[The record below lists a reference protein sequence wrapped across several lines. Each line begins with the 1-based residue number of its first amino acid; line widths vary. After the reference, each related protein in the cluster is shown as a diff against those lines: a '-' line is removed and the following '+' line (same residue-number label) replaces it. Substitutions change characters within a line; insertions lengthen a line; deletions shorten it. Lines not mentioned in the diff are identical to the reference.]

1 MKKQTIATLAISILF
16 SVNAFA
22 EYTMKVQVESNSI
35 NFISNSNNSNEEGSG
50 QPVAGLDSSCV
61 ISSTD
66 LAPLGASLVDKWSE
80 PENGLK
86 CVVSIA
92 VEKNLYDGACPGFTN
107 ERNIQLWDVMRS
119 KGVDGV
125 SSIRYDGEC

>member
-22 EYTMKVQVESNSI
+22 EYIMKVPVESNSI
-35 NFISNSNNSNEEGSG
+35 NFISNSNEGENS

-66 LAPLGASLVDKWSE
+66 LAPLSATLLDKWSE
-80 PENGLK
+80 PENGFK

-92 VEKNLYDGACPGFTN
+92 VDKNLYDGACPGFTN

>member
-22 EYTMKVQVESNSI
+22 EYTMKVPVESNSI
-35 NFISNSNNSNEEGSG
+35 NFISNSNNSNEGENG

-66 LAPLGASLVDKWSE
+66 LAPLSATLLDKWSE
-80 PENGLK
+80 PENGFK

-107 ERNIQLWDVMRS
+107 ERNVELWDVMRS

>member
-22 EYTMKVQVESNSI
+22 EYTMKVPVESNSI
-35 NFISNSNNSNEEGSG
+35 NFISNSNNSNEGESG

-66 LAPLGASLVDKWSE
+66 LAPLGAALLDKWSE
-80 PENGLK
+80 PENGFK

-92 VEKNLYDGACPGFTN
+92 VDKNLYDGACPGFTN

-119 KGVDGV
+119 RGVDGV